1 MDGSIDLA
9 ICSNHQD
16 GSSSIRPIDLKTE
29 QAASLLVGTGGLL
42 QAFGDHSTEPVNS
55 AEYEMLNHHRLQ
67 LALYHRAL
75 EMMESSRPKDMRRRV
90 ETPAILVG
98 VTGRLVIYPKEMFQE
113 AQSELD
119 DILSTAARMELAS
132 ELPLAE
138 FQRRPA
144 SEAHIRSLCP
154 FSRGDLPICNHLP
167 EEE

>member
-1 MDGSIDLA
+1 M
-9 ICSNHQD
+9 
-16 GSSSIRPIDLKTE
+16 KTE

-75 EMMESSRPKDMRRRV
+75 EMMESSRPKNMRRRV
-90 ETPAILVG
+90 ERPAILVG
-98 VTGRLVIYPKEMFQE
+98 VTGRLVIYPEKMFLE

-138 FQRRPA
+138 FQRRPP
-144 SEAHIRSLCP
+144 SEAHICSLCP